1 MFLLCGCLLAPSR
14 ACGAQ
19 GGAHD
24 ALPSKVNVSVGRA
37 AAYLKK
43 QSRSLGPGENSIVAL
58 ALAKAGV
65 PASDPTLTALIG
77 QLRSRAA
84 DGTYVPARGRGQ
96 GVYEAACTV
105 MTLVALDP
113 KAFRGEIEAGASYLV
128 GKQFPGGCWDYDAR
142 GMGDTSFTQFALLGL
157 WEARQAG
164 VDVPVEVFDRA
175 VGWLIANREMGGGY
189 AYHPDESREVRHSVT
204 AGALMSLVVC
214 GEQLGYYRVFRR
226 SRLLRRRSEKEEP
239 YTPQHSREDVEG
251 AIAKTLG
258 WLSRNFTI
266 EAPVGRHGLFY
277 LYGLERFGDLYKRD
291 KIGGQLWYERGVE
304 YLLREQRKDGSW
316 TGEINPAVSTSVAVL
331 FLTRSMRQTLRRFEG
346 GEDLLGGGELVGGRG
361 MPEDLGH
368 AAPVAG
374 GGEFT
379 RATALEGSMEDLIG
393 VLRTKAAADAAGA
406 GAGIVSNVK
415 REGSGAL
422 DEHVEDLEE
431 LAGDER
437 PEVRRVALWALA
449 RAAEY
454 QGAPALIRA
463 LRDGDAGVRN
473 AARDG
478 LILLSRKPGGF
489 GLSDEPNREELEQ
502 AIAKWQDWYETIKA
516 LSEEK

>member
-1 MFLLCGCLLAPSR
+1 MFFLCGCLLAPGQAR
-14 ACGAQ
+14 AAQ
-19 GGAHD
+19 AGTDD
-24 ALPSKVNVSVGRA
+24 ALPSMVNASVGRA

-43 QSRSLGPGENSIVAL
+43 QSRNLGPGEDSIVAL

-65 PASDPTLTALIG
+65 PASDPTLSALVG
-77 QLRSRAA
+77 QLRSRAT

-96 GVYEAACTV
+96 GVYEAACAV
-105 MTLVALDP
+105 MTLVAVDAE
-113 KAFRGEIEAGASYLV
+113 AFSEEIEAAARYLV

-142 GMGDTSFTQFALLGL
+142 GKGDTSFTQFALLGL
-157 WEARQAG
+157 WEARHAG
-164 VDVPVEVFDRA
+164 VDISVEVFDRA
-175 VGWLIANREMGGGY
+175 AGWLIANREMGGGY
-189 AYHPDESREVRHSVT
+189 AYHPDESRQVRHSVT

-214 GEQLGYYRVFRR
+214 GEQLGYHQVFRR
-226 SRLLRRRSEKEEP
+226 SRLLRRRSEKEES
-239 YTPQHSREDVEG
+239 YTPRHSREDVEG

-266 EAPVGRHGLFY
+266 DAPTGGHGLFY

-291 KIGGQLWYERGVE
+291 KIAGQLWYERGVE
-304 YLLREQRKDGSW
+304 YLLGEQRKNGAW
-316 TGEINPAVSTSVAVL
+316 TGETNPVVSTSVAVL

-346 GEDLLGGGELVGGRG
+346 GKDLLGGGELVGGRG
-361 MPEDLGH
+361 MPEDLGQ

-379 RATALEGSMEDLIG
+379 RATAIEGSMEDLIG

-406 GAGIVSNVK
+406 GAGIVSNVE
-415 REGSGAL
+415 REGASVL
-422 DEHVEDLEE
+422 DAHVADLEE
-431 LAGDER
+431 LARDER

-449 RAAEY
+449 RAADY
-454 QGAPALIRA
+454 QGAPALIGA
-463 LRDGDAGVRN
+463 LRDEDAGVRN

-489 GLSDEPNREELEQ
+489 GLSDEPSREELEQ
-502 AIAKWQDWYETIKA
+502 AVAKWQDWYESIKT